1 MATLEADPVTDD
13 VTQEKIVEIQKVE
26 AGEATL
32 MEHDM
37 SPWQALKLY
46 PKAALWSMGM
56 SFATVMDSEWR
67 CGLDT
72 IELVGSLLNEL
83 AFDAVLLNLLYAYPA
98 FQQQFGTESKGS
110 YQIPAMWQTMMSDF
124 SQIGYIIGVIIS
136 GWVCD
141 RLGYRKTIIYA
152 LVFSIGCIFLTV
164 FANSLGMILAGEILC
179 GVGWGCEY

>member
-1 MATLEADPVTDD
+1 VSVTA
-13 VTQEKIVEIQKVE
+13 VWHI
-26 AGEATL
+26 
-32 MEHDM
+32 
-37 SPWQALKLY
+37 
-46 PKAALWSMGM
+46 
-56 SFATVMDSEWR
+56 TVDSSR
-67 CGLDT
+67 GLTDA
-72 IELVGSLLNEL
+72 L

-141 RLGYRKTIIYA
+141 KLGYRKTIIYA
-152 LVFSIGCIFLTV
+152 LVFSIGCIFITV

-179 GVGWGCEY
+179 GVGWGCEFWLRVGCDWADSSLQFLRPSASPTRPTWHLCRSVRYSLLG